1 MDILGYSSY
10 GWLPSVLYLALL
22 LVVSF
27 KAKSSVGSG
36 LSRALVQAA
45 IFVILVIHGV
55 QLHDSVFTPQ
65 GFVFGFAQDLSLI
78 AWVGLAFYWF
88 QSWFLPISSLRWMA
102 LMFAL
107 VCAFLPNLFPGVL
120 ISPKAVSDP
129 WFKGHF
135 VVATVAVGLLSLAA
149 MHAMLMSVQDRA
161 LHRQADVVIALAN
174 ALGEGLREGGMGTCG
189 KHYPGHGFVIPDS
202 HVELPVDNRPLDEM
216 QDDIQPYRQ
225 VALDGVMAAHVI
237 YDCVDCN
244 TAVFSNKWIN
254 YLRNDI
260 NFNGVVFTDDLS
272 MEGAGVVGNMLNR
285 VDTAYRAGCDMMIVS
300 HSPEGVALVLK
311 EWQPALQDEHRQRV
325 EALIPEKAAM
335 NWAQLQAQPRYQ
347 AAVQHIASLVA

>member
-10 GWLPSVLYLALL
+10 GWLPSALYLVLL
-22 LVVSF
+22 LVLSF
-27 KAKSSVGSG
+27 KAKSGVESR
-36 LSRALVQAA
+36 LSTAMVQAS

-55 QLHDSVFTPQ
+55 QLHDSVFTPE

-107 VCAFLPNLFPGVL
+107 ICAFLPNLFPGVL

-161 LHRQADVVIALAN
+161 LHRQLAIIPNSRFAHWLEDLPPLMTMESLLFNLLYVGFALLSLTVFSGLLFSQTLFGKPLVFDHKTIF
-174 ALGEGLREGGMGTCG
+174 ALVSWVLFAGLLLARWRVGLRGRAAIRWVLSAYTALLLAYVGSR
-189 KHYPGHGFVIPDS
+189 FVL
-202 HVELPVDNRPLDEM
+202 E
-216 QDDIQPYRQ
+216 
-225 VALDGVMAAHVI
+225 VI
-237 YDCVDCN
+237 
-244 TAVFSNKWIN
+244 
-254 YLRNDI
+254 LQ
-260 NFNGVVFTDDLS
+260 
-272 MEGAGVVGNMLNR
+272 
-285 VDTAYRAGCDMMIVS
+285 RA
-300 HSPEGVALVLK
+300 
-311 EWQPALQDEHRQRV
+311 
-325 EALIPEKAAM
+325 
-335 NWAQLQAQPRYQ
+335 
-347 AAVQHIASLVA
+347 

>member
-10 GWLPSVLYLALL
+10 GWLPSALYLALL
-22 LVVSF
+22 LVLSF
-27 KAKSSVGSG
+27 KPKSSVESG
-36 LSRALVQAA
+36 LSSTLVQAA

-107 VCAFLPNLFPGVL
+107 VCASLPNIFPGTL

-135 VVATVAVGLLSLAA
+135 VVATVSVGLLSLAA

-161 LHRQADVVIALAN
+161 LHRQLAMIPDGRLAHWLEDLPPLMTMESLLFNLLYVGFALLSLTVFSGLLFSQTLFGKPLVFDHKTIFALVSWFLFAGLLIARWRV
-174 ALGEGLREGGMGTCG
+174 GLRGRAAIRWVLSAYTALLLAYVGSR
-189 KHYPGHGFVIPDS
+189 FV
-202 HVELPVDNRPLDEM
+202 VE
-216 QDDIQPYRQ
+216 
-225 VALDGVMAAHVI
+225 VI
-237 YDCVDCN
+237 
-244 TAVFSNKWIN
+244 
-254 YLRNDI
+254 LQ
-260 NFNGVVFTDDLS
+260 
-272 MEGAGVVGNMLNR
+272 
-285 VDTAYRAGCDMMIVS
+285 RA
-300 HSPEGVALVLK
+300 
-311 EWQPALQDEHRQRV
+311 
-325 EALIPEKAAM
+325 
-335 NWAQLQAQPRYQ
+335 
-347 AAVQHIASLVA
+347 

>member
-1 MDILGYSSY
+1 MDILGYSSS
-10 GWLPSVLYLALL
+10 GWLPSALYLALL
-22 LVVSF
+22 LVLSF
-27 KAKSSVGSG
+27 KAKSGVESR
-36 LSRALVQAA
+36 LSSALVQAA

-107 VCAFLPNLFPGVL
+107 VCAFLPHLFPGVL

-161 LHRQADVVIALAN
+161 LHRQLAIIPNSRFAHWLEDLPPLMTMESLLFNLLYVGFALLSLTVFSGLLFSQTLFGKPLVFDHKTIF
-174 ALGEGLREGGMGTCG
+174 ALISWFLFAGLLLARWRVGLRGRAAIRWVLSAYTALLLAYVGSR
-189 KHYPGHGFVIPDS
+189 FVL
-202 HVELPVDNRPLDEM
+202 E
-216 QDDIQPYRQ
+216 
-225 VALDGVMAAHVI
+225 VI
-237 YDCVDCN
+237 
-244 TAVFSNKWIN
+244 
-254 YLRNDI
+254 
-260 NFNGVVFTDDLS
+260 
-272 MEGAGVVGNMLNR
+272 
-285 VDTAYRAGCDMMIVS
+285 
-300 HSPEGVALVLK
+300 
-311 EWQPALQDEHRQRV
+311 LQRT
-325 EALIPEKAAM
+325 
-335 NWAQLQAQPRYQ
+335 
-347 AAVQHIASLVA
+347 

>member
-10 GWLPSVLYLALL
+10 GWLPSALYLALL
-22 LVVSF
+22 LVLSF
-27 KAKSSVGSG
+27 KPKSGVESG
-36 LSRALVQAA
+36 LSSTVVQAA

-107 VCAFLPNLFPGVL
+107 VCASLPNIFPGTL

-135 VVATVAVGLLSLAA
+135 VVATVSVGLLSLAA

-161 LHRQADVVIALAN
+161 LHRQLAMIPNGRLAHWLEDLPPLMTMESLLFNLIYVGFALLSLTVFSGLLFSQTLFGKPLVFDHKTIFALVSWFLFAGLLIARWRV
-174 ALGEGLREGGMGTCG
+174 GLRGRAAIRWVLSAYTALLLAYVGSR
-189 KHYPGHGFVIPDS
+189 FV
-202 HVELPVDNRPLDEM
+202 VE
-216 QDDIQPYRQ
+216 
-225 VALDGVMAAHVI
+225 VI
-237 YDCVDCN
+237 
-244 TAVFSNKWIN
+244 
-254 YLRNDI
+254 LQ
-260 NFNGVVFTDDLS
+260 
-272 MEGAGVVGNMLNR
+272 
-285 VDTAYRAGCDMMIVS
+285 RA
-300 HSPEGVALVLK
+300 
-311 EWQPALQDEHRQRV
+311 
-325 EALIPEKAAM
+325 
-335 NWAQLQAQPRYQ
+335 
-347 AAVQHIASLVA
+347 

>member
-10 GWLPSVLYLALL
+10 GWLPSALYLALL
-22 LVVSF
+22 LVLSF
-27 KAKSSVGSG
+27 KAKSGGESG
-36 LSRALVQAA
+36 LSSGLVQAA

-107 VCAFLPNLFPGVL
+107 ICASLPSIFPGTL

-135 VVATVAVGLLSLAA
+135 VVATVSVGLLSLAA

-161 LHRQADVVIALAN
+161 LHRQLAIIPNGRLAHWLEDLPPLMTMESLLFNLLYVGFALLSLTVFSGLLFSQTLFGRPLVFDHKTVFALVSWFLFAGLLIARWRV
-174 ALGEGLREGGMGTCG
+174 GLRGRAAIRWVLSAYTALLLAYVGSR
-189 KHYPGHGFVIPDS
+189 FV
-202 HVELPVDNRPLDEM
+202 VE
-216 QDDIQPYRQ
+216 
-225 VALDGVMAAHVI
+225 VI
-237 YDCVDCN
+237 
-244 TAVFSNKWIN
+244 
-254 YLRNDI
+254 LQ
-260 NFNGVVFTDDLS
+260 
-272 MEGAGVVGNMLNR
+272 
-285 VDTAYRAGCDMMIVS
+285 RA
-300 HSPEGVALVLK
+300 
-311 EWQPALQDEHRQRV
+311 
-325 EALIPEKAAM
+325 
-335 NWAQLQAQPRYQ
+335 
-347 AAVQHIASLVA
+347 

>member
-10 GWLPSVLYLALL
+10 GWLPSALYLALL
-22 LVVSF
+22 LVLSF
-27 KAKSSVGSG
+27 KAKRGLESG
-36 LSRALVQAA
+36 LSSSLVQTA

-107 VCAFLPNLFPGVL
+107 ICAFLPTVFPGAL

-135 VVATVAVGLLSLAA
+135 VVATVSVGLLSLAA

-161 LHRQADVVIALAN
+161 LHRQLAIIPNGRLAHWLEDLPPLMTMESLLFNLLYVGFALLSLTVFSGLLFSQTLFGKPLVFDHKTIFALVSWFLFAGLLIARWRV
-174 ALGEGLREGGMGTCG
+174 GLRGRAAIRWVLSAYTALLLAYVGSR
-189 KHYPGHGFVIPDS
+189 FV
-202 HVELPVDNRPLDEM
+202 VE
-216 QDDIQPYRQ
+216 
-225 VALDGVMAAHVI
+225 VI
-237 YDCVDCN
+237 
-244 TAVFSNKWIN
+244 
-254 YLRNDI
+254 LQ
-260 NFNGVVFTDDLS
+260 
-272 MEGAGVVGNMLNR
+272 
-285 VDTAYRAGCDMMIVS
+285 RA
-300 HSPEGVALVLK
+300 
-311 EWQPALQDEHRQRV
+311 
-325 EALIPEKAAM
+325 
-335 NWAQLQAQPRYQ
+335 
-347 AAVQHIASLVA
+347 